1 MKLTSEVDELSG
13 IANFMVGDSDL
24 WIAGRFEKL
33 HLMNLLYAQRRLYR
47 LEEEVNDHILYEQ
60 HLCGGHASHPKPTRP
75 SEAIFADLQVAIV
88 GYRDAV
94 SSLASLKQSEAP
106 APHIIEA
113 LRKGVPR
120 RAEFFKE
127 TGISNDFSRE
137 AQRHLAVATK
147 PRDWSQRYF
156 ARHARLARLFREK
169 HVVKGV
175 PYTKFSESRLR
186 KAEFG
191 LVAVCLCVVQL
202 LPVLAL
208 TLVTRKSIRLA
219 LIVLLILIVST
230 LNALFANTVRATNFG
245 AIAAYSAI
253 VVVFISQS
261 DQK

>member
-88 GYRDAV
+88 GYSTYNAFHFFAMTYSRLGDAV

-120 RAEFFKE
+120 SAEFFKE

-156 ARHARLARLFREK
+156 ARHARLARLFRE
-169 HVVKGV
+169 
-175 PYTKFSESRLR
+175 
-186 KAEFG
+186 
-191 LVAVCLCVVQL
+191 
-202 LPVLAL
+202 
-208 TLVTRKSIRLA
+208 
-219 LIVLLILIVST
+219 
-230 LNALFANTVRATNFG
+230 VRE
-245 AIAAYSAI
+245 YS
-253 VVVFISQS
+253 
-261 DQK
+261 